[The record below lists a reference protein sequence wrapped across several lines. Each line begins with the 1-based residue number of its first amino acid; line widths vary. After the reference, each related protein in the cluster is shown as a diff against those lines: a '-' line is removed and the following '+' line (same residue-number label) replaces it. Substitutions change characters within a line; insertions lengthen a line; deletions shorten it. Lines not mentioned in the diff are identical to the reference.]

1 MSETPIKQSYSI
13 FQDTIADMTFPEVAK
28 AAADHAVVLW
38 GLGVIEQHGPHLPL
52 GTDVY
57 MPSELLRR
65 VRRLLAGR
73 GIPSIIM
80 PPFYWGVNQVSGS
93 FPGTFVVRP
102 EVMTEL
108 VVDLIKSLKKDSFA
122 TLFCISGHGD
132 ALHNHTI
139 SDAVARGADESGL
152 HAYFVGAPSFFKRL
166 GISSTQPHIVPTLG
180 EVDRTRPYFD
190 VHAGEFETSSMWAV
204 YPELVKD
211 ALLPGLRST
220 DFDIDDISEWRKGG
234 EHARHKT
241 PQGYL
246 GDPAA
251 SNRDFG
257 ERLMAEHAELV
268 AEAIACKLVT
278 AAGPDTRSTGDKT

>member
-1 MSETPIKQSYSI
+1 MSDMQVTENYSI
-13 FQDTIADMTFPEVAK
+13 FQDTIANMTFPEVAK
-28 AAADHAVVLW
+28 AAEDRAVVLW
-38 GLGVIEQHGPHLPL
+38 ALGVIEQHGPHLPL

-65 VRRLLAGR
+65 VRKLLAAR
-73 GIPSIIM
+73 AIPSVIM

-108 VVDLIKSLKKDSFA
+108 MVDLIKSLKKDSFS

-132 ALHNHTI
+132 ALHNRTI

-152 HAYFVGAPSFFKRL
+152 HAYFIGAPSFFKRI
-166 GISSTQPHIVPTLG
+166 GIDSSSSHILPTLS

-204 YPELVKD
+204 YPGLVKD
-211 ALLPGLRST
+211 ELLPTLTST
-220 DFDIDDISEWRKGG
+220 EFGIDDISEWRKGG
-234 EHARHKT
+234 EHARRKT

-251 SNRDFG
+251 SNRAFG
-257 ERLMAEHAELV
+257 ERLMAEQAELI
-268 AEAIACKLVT
+268 AEAIAGKW
-278 AAGPDTRSTGDKT
+278 TGQS